1 MIKQT
6 TSKVTAEDGSVP
18 LVVSGIPGIKSFVF
32 NLLNWYETLC
42 SVTGVSSR
50 G

>member
-1 MIKQT
+1 M

-18 LVVSGIPGIKSFVF
+18 FVVSGIPGILKLFLD
-32 NLLNWYETLC
+32 LLNWYEALC

>member
-1 MIKQT
+1 M
-6 TSKVTAEDGSVP
+6 TAEDGSVP
-18 LVVSGIPGIKSFVF
+18 LVVSGIPGIKSFLF

>member
-1 MIKQT
+1 MIKEM

-18 LVVSGIPGIKSFVF
+18 LVVSGIPGIKSFF
-32 NLLNWYETLC
+32 NLLNWYKALC
-42 SVTGVSSR
+42 SVTGVSGR